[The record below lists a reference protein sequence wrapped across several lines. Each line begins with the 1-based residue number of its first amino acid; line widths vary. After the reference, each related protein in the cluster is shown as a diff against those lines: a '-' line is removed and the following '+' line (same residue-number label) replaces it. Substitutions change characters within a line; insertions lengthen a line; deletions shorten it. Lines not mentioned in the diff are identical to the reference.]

1 MSSEN
6 TRDFIAALD
15 LGSNSFHLIVARRND
30 AGYRVIDKHKETV
43 RLASGFDEQGN
54 LKQEAIGKAVK
65 ALERLGERVR
75 KIPNSNL
82 RIVGTNTLRKAKN
95 ADVLIEAAERVLGHS
110 IDVIAGAEE
119 ARLIFSGVTRGLNL
133 EDRKYLVID
142 IGGGSTEIIA
152 GYCEKPE
159 LLNSLHMGCI
169 SVTLNHFSKDILSR
183 ESFEVAHMSVAQ
195 ELEPILRSYKEY
207 GWDEVIGSSGTV
219 LAIRDMLVKN
229 NWNRE
234 GITIKGLNCLTEYL
248 IEKGSTEALNLK
260 GLSNNRKGILPG
272 GLAILNGFFKGMA
285 IERLSVSD
293 NALREGVLNDL
304 VGRIKNQDYR
314 DITVKKL
321 VELYELDVSQ
331 CERVNDSAFYI
342 FNCIKDSWG
351 LSKIEHLCFLNWAA
365 CLSEIGLAISF
376 SQFHKHGA
384 YLVQNLDMPGFSEK
398 EKKILSLLVRA
409 QRRKFPIREF
419 LHLNLSERE
428 KLVKISV
435 ILRLA
440 LLLHR
445 SRSDFPFQHCSF
457 EASDNS
463 LNIRFPVDWLKNHSL
478 TLADLRA
485 EKEYLRVIDVDLC
498 FNC

>member
-1 MSSEN
+1 MPSEN
-6 TRDFIAALD
+6 TSDFIAALD
-15 LGSNSFHLIVARRND
+15 LGSNSFHLIVARRNE

-43 RLASGFDEQGN
+43 RLASGFDGLGN
-54 LKQEAIGKAVK
+54 LKQEVIGKAVK

-75 KIPNSNL
+75 KIPSSNL

-119 ARLIFSGVTRGLNL
+119 ARLIFSGVTRDMKLDG
-133 EDRKYLVID
+133 EKYLVVD

-152 GYCEKPE
+152 GYGEKPE
-159 LLNSLHMGCI
+159 KLNSLHMGCI
-169 SVTLNHFSKDILSR
+169 SVTLKHFPEGVLSR
-183 ESFEVAHMSVAQ
+183 KSFDAAHMSVAQ

-207 GWDEVIGSSGTV
+207 GWNEVIGSSGTV
-219 LAIRDMLVKN
+219 LAIRDILKKN
-229 NWNRE
+229 NWE
-234 GITIKGLNCLTEYL
+234 SDGVTIKGLNCLTEYL
-248 IEKGSTEALNLK
+248 IERGSTSKLNIK
-260 GLSNNRKGILPG
+260 GLSNNRKGIISG
-272 GLAILNGFFKGMA
+272 GLAILNAFCKEMGIK
-285 IERLSVSD
+285 RLSVSD

-304 VGRIKNQDYR
+304 VGRIKNQDIR
-314 DITVKKL
+314 DSTVKKFL
-321 VELYELDVSQ
+321 ELYELDVAQ
-331 CERVNDSAFYI
+331 CVRVNNSAAYI

-351 LSKIEHLCFLNWAA
+351 LSKIEHLCYLNWAA
-365 CLSEIGLAISF
+365 SLSEIGLTVSF

-384 YLVQNLDMPGFSEK
+384 YLLKNLDMPGFSEK

-419 LHLNLSERE
+419 LYLNSSERE
-428 KLVKISV
+428 TLVKTSV

-445 SRSDFPFQHCSF
+445 SRSNFPFQQCSF
-457 EASDNS
+457 EVRDNLLS
-463 LNIRFPVDWLKNHSL
+463 IRFPVDWLKNHSL

-485 EKEYLRVIDVDLC
+485 EKEYLKAIDVDLC
-498 FNC
+498 FN

>member
-1 MSSEN
+1 MPSKN
-6 TRDFIAALD
+6 TGEFIAALD

-30 AGYRVIDKHKETV
+30 VGYQVIDKHKETV

-54 LKQEAIGKAVK
+54 LKREAIGKAVK

-75 KIPNSNL
+75 KIPSRNL

-110 IDVIAGAEE
+110 VDVIAGAEE

-169 SVTLNHFSKDILSR
+169 SVTLNHFPQGMLSR
-183 ESFEVAHMSVAQ
+183 ESFDAAYMSVAQ

-207 GWDEVIGSSGTV
+207 GWDAVIGSSGTA
-219 LAIRDMLVKN
+219 LAIKDMLVKN
-229 NWNRE
+229 NWDRE

-248 IEKGSTEALNLK
+248 IEKGSTRALNLK
-260 GLSNNRKGILPG
+260 GLSNNRRGILPG
-272 GLAILNGFFKGMA
+272 GLAVLNSFCKEMG

-304 VGRIKNQDYR
+304 VGRIKNQDIR
-314 DITVKKL
+314 DTTVKKFL
-321 VELYELDVSQ
+321 DLYELDAAQSL
-331 CERVNDSAFYI
+331 RVNDTADYI
-342 FNCIKDSWG
+342 FNCLKDSWG
-351 LSKIEHLCFLNWAA
+351 LSKIEHLRYLNWAA
-365 CLSEIGLAISF
+365 SLSEIGLTVSF

-384 YLVQNLDMPGFSEK
+384 YLLRNLDMPGFSEK

-409 QRRKFPIREF
+409 QRRKFPTREF
-419 LHLNLSERE
+419 LYLNPSEKE

-435 ILRLA
+435 IFRLA

-445 SRSDFPFQHCSF
+445 SRSDFPFQKCSF
-457 EASDNS
+457 EVSDNL
-463 LNIRFPVDWLKNHSL
+463 LNIQFPVDWLRKHSL

-485 EKEYLRVIDVDLC
+485 EKEYLKAIDIGLR
-498 FNC
+498 FN

>member
-43 RLASGFDEQGN
+43 RLASGFDELGN

-75 KIPNSNL
+75 KIPSSNL

-110 IDVIAGAEE
+110 IDVIGGAEE
-119 ARLIFSGVTRGLNL
+119 ARLIFSGVTRVLNL
-133 EDRKYLVID
+133 KDRKYLVID

-169 SVTLNHFSKDILSR
+169 SVTLKHFPKGILSR

-207 GWDEVIGSSGTV
+207 GWDEVIGSSGTI
-219 LAIRDMLVKN
+219 LAIRDMLMKN
-229 NWNRE
+229 NWDRE
-234 GITIKGLNCLTEYL
+234 GITIKGLNYLTEYL
-248 IEKGSTEALNLK
+248 IEKGSTKALNLK
-260 GLSNNRKGILPG
+260 GLSNSRKGILPG
-272 GLAILNGFFKGMA
+272 GLAILNGFFREMS

-304 VGRIKNQDYR
+304 VGRIKNQDCR

-321 VELYELDVSQ
+321 VELYELDVVQ

-365 CLSEIGLAISF
+365 CLSEIGLTISF

-428 KLVKISV
+428 KLVKTSV

-445 SRSDFPFQHCSF
+445 SRSDFPFQHCGF
-457 EASDNS
+457 EVCDNS